1 MDVCELYVSRGK
13 NPFCPSQVDCD
24 DNNYFYH
31 YNDNT
36 TWPKR
41 FIYLCQ
47 TVSFVS
53 VELLC
58 TTIYAWITGIV
69 LLASLLVLEAQLVKY

>member
-1 MDVCELYVSRGK
+1 MVLVLTSDADCYLLRDVVSLWMSVK
-13 NPFCPSQVDCD
+13 FMFIADNPFRPSQVDCD

-58 TTIYAWITGIV
+58 TTIYA
-69 LLASLLVLEAQLVKY
+69 